1 MSNSITTGEITW
13 SWDKSNETVSSIK
26 VTLDGVEIKPI
37 SEIINE
43 LGYNS
48 TSSSSNCALIKARFV
63 IWSGHDFFNV
73 ASYVDEQ
80 NDCIAQQYELGQSYL
95 RNKGNN
101 SDILPI
107 IHVSAFPLQGDRTRK
122 VFFPRYSS
130 IMDSSIWNYF
140 FVLDPSFYND
150 EKESQ
155 SDHFKRIIESISKN
169 YIDNRY
175 RLNVALEYADLSARL
190 TFSSFIQ
197 SLEGSGHG
205 KAVSPFLFHSERQM
219 KCECDNS
226 RKRIID
232 YARNLK
238 WRFLLV
244 DDYASVP
251 LQMQRLSNDLEQEQA
266 PNKIQILSRDITE
279 IGLKVS
285 AKSCRYLDGHFIH
298 KDVAN
303 LGKGP
308 TSSWGEVEIWSVADT
323 SSALEILRRH
333 EFDIILLDYLLAN
346 TNNEEQDSS
355 HDYGYNLLNSII
367 QICSGAEDRVQFLR
381 EDCGFKIGP
390 HSKFFFMFISAF
402 TTAVS
407 ERLNFEGLSRNS
419 EIWEIGEGACPTN
432 TPELFKFRLIRLM
445 ERRLE
450 QTGIKGLSNKSIKE
464 TVESI
469 FKLDSKDDKT
479 RGKHIEAVRNQAYKQ
494 YKRILGLHY
503 DYFQLKQYDEGY
515 SYLVNSFL
523 KNKMHMDALLEHLL
537 QFVHLIAFGTVR
549 QWPEIWEEYQFFVR
563 SFDIKIGNSV
573 TSEDLRGL
581 SRLIEDHIIYLKSD

>member
-1 MSNSITTGEITW
+1 MRNSITTGEISW
-13 SWDKSNETVSSIK
+13 SWDRSNETVSSLN

-37 SEIINE
+37 SEIIKE

-48 TSSSSNCALIKARFV
+48 TSSSSNCALIKARLVF
-63 IWSGHDFFNV
+63 WSGHDFFNV

-80 NDCIAQQYELGQSYL
+80 NDCIAQQYELGQSFL
-95 RNKGNN
+95 RKKGNN
-101 SDILPI
+101 SEILPI
-107 IHVSAFPLQGDRTRK
+107 IHVSAFPLKGDRTRK

-130 IMDSSIWNYF
+130 IMDSSIWNSF

-155 SDHFKRIIESISKN
+155 SEHFKRIIESISKN

-197 SLEGSGHG
+197 SMEGSGHG
-205 KAVSPFLFHSERQM
+205 TAVSPFLFHSERQM
-219 KCECDNS
+219 KCECEIS
-226 RKRIID
+226 RERIMD
-232 YARNLK
+232 HASNLK

-251 LQMQRLSNDLEQEQA
+251 LQMQKSSIVPGQEQA
-266 PNKIQILSRDITE
+266 PNKIQILSRDIKE

-285 AKSCRYLDGHFIH
+285 AKSCQFLDGIFIQE
-298 KDVAN
+298 DVTN
-303 LGKGP
+303 LGKDP
-308 TSSWGEVEIWSVADT
+308 TSFWGEVEIWSVSDT
-323 SSALEILRRH
+323 TSALEILKLH
-333 EFDIILLDYLLAN
+333 EFDIILLDYLLAE
-346 TNNEEQDSS
+346 TNSDGQGSS
-355 HDYGYNLLNSII
+355 HDYGYNLLNSIKK
-367 QICSGAEDRVQFLR
+367 ICSSAEDKVKYLR
-381 EDCGFKIGP
+381 EDRGFKIGP

-407 ERLNFEGLSRNS
+407 ERLNFEGLTRNS
-419 EIWEIGEGACPTN
+419 DIWEIGEGACPTN
-432 TPELFKFRLIRLM
+432 TPELFKFRLISLM
-445 ERRLE
+445 ERRLV

-464 TVESI
+464 YVESI
-469 FKLDSKDDKT
+469 FKLDSDDEIT
-479 RGKHIEAVRNQAYKQ
+479 RGKHIESVRNQAYKQ
-494 YKRILGLHY
+494 YKKILGLHY

-515 SYLVNSFL
+515 SSLVNSFL
-523 KNKMHMDALLEHLL
+523 RNKMHMDALLEHLL

-549 QWPEIWEEYQFFVR
+549 QWSEIWEEYQFFVR
-563 SFDIKIGNSV
+563 TFDIKPGDSV
-573 TSEDLRGL
+573 TSEDIRGL